1 MKYSV
6 IMRDRRGAVSIE
18 EAEQIVGGR
27 LMLDL
32 LRKAGWLSARVQVHR
47 LTLFDY
53 DDCLGAWQRVC
64 EEGMEVLREA
74 AEQKKPDQSR
84 NR

>member
-6 IMRDRRGAVSIE
+6 IMQERRGAVSIE
-18 EAEQIVGGR
+18 EAERIVGGR

-32 LRKAGWLSARVQVHR
+32 LRKAGWLSARVQGHR

-53 DDCLGAWQRVC
+53 DDCLGAWRRVC
-64 EEGMEVLREA
+64 EEGMEALREA
-74 AEQKKPDQSR
+74 ARKTPDQSPSR
-84 NR
+84 

>member
-6 IMRDRRGAVSIE
+6 IMQERRGAVSIE
-18 EAEQIVGGR
+18 EAERIVGGR

-32 LRKAGWLSARVQVHR
+32 LRKAGWLSARVQGHR

-53 DDCLGAWQRVC
+53 DDCLGAWRRVC
-64 EEGMEVLREA
+64 EEGMEALREA
-74 AEQKKPDQSR
+74 AGRKTPDQSPSR
-84 NR
+84 